1 MSEEFEEEPTTLG
14 PGGIL
19 SGVFIAVMAMAIFY
33 NAGFRQEAGRGTGRL
48 PDLTEKFIEISSA
61 DKGRSTLAKPGNAK
75 GFTAAVQKELKG
87 LGVYEGPAD
96 GIDGQSTRK
105 AIARYQRDN
114 GLRATGA
121 ADQKL
126 LDHIRFT
133 RQVLA
138 ASEITESVSKSDP
151 AVDDRVRMVQTG
163 LSELGYRPGAID
175 GFLGTA
181 TREAIRQFERDRGLP
196 ETGELSQD
204 LVDELREVSGVS
216 RLH

>member
-1 MSEEFEEEPTTLG
+1 MNEEFEDEPTSLG

-19 SGVFIAVMAMAIFY
+19 SGVFIAAMAIAIFY
-33 NAGFRQEAGRGTGRL
+33 NAGFRQDVSRSARGHL
-48 PDLTEKFIEISSA
+48 PDLTDKFIEISSA
-61 DKGRSTLAKPGNAK
+61 DRGKSALGNAK
-75 GFTAAVQKELKG
+75 GFTAAVQRELMG
-87 LGVYEGPAD
+87 LKLFPGPAD
-96 GIDGQSTRK
+96 GIDGQATRK
-105 AIARYQRDN
+105 AIARYQREN

-138 ASEITESVSKSDP
+138 ASEITESVSEP
-151 AVDDRVRMVQTG
+151 ADDGRVRMVQTG

-175 GFLGTA
+175 GFMGVA

-204 LVDELREVSGVS
+204 LIDELREVSGVS
-216 RLH
+216 GLR

>member
-1 MSEEFEEEPTTLG
+1 MYTQTLNDT
-14 PGGIL
+14 
-19 SGVFIAVMAMAIFY
+19 ADQA
-33 NAGFRQEAGRGTGRL
+33 TGR
-48 PDLTEKFIEISSA
+48 
-61 DKGRSTLAKPGNAK
+61 AKAGNAK

-87 LGVYEGPAD
+87 LGLYEGPAD

-105 AIARYQRDN
+105 AIARYQREN

-138 ASEITESVSKSDP
+138 ASEVTDSVSKSDP
-151 AVDDRVRMVQTG
+151 DLDPAIDHRVRMVQTG

-175 GFLGTA
+175 GFMGAA

-196 ETGELSQD
+196 ETGELSED
-204 LVDELREVSGVS
+204 LVTELREVSGVS
-216 RLH
+216 RLR